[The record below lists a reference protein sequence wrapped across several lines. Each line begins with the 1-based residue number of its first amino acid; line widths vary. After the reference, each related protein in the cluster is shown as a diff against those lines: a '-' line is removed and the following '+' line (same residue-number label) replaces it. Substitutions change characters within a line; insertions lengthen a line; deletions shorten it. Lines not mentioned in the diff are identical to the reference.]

1 MRVVIVADGDVE
13 PMALRRAAAADGDA
27 RRPMVLAADG
37 GALKAEAAGLRV
49 DLVLG
54 DGDSLDEAD
63 RGRLRAAGSEVRLV
77 APEKDLSDTELCLR
91 EAVAMGATAVH
102 IHGAL
107 GGTRPEHSL
116 ANVALLALPEL
127 AGLDVR
133 VEHGAGVM
141 RLFGSAEG
149 PAAIDISG
157 RPGDFISLLPLAP
170 RAQGVTTRGLR
181 YPLNDEDLT
190 YGPSRG
196 LSNELLQ
203 DHATVTVRRGR
214 LLVTHSQR
222 RGTTP

>member
-1 MRVVIVADGDVE
+1 VRVVIVADGDVDAG
-13 PMALRRAAAADGDA
+13 ALRRAAAAEGDE
-27 RRPMVLAADG
+27 RRPIVLAADG
-37 GALKAEAAGLRV
+37 GALKAEAAGLRL

-54 DGDSLDEAD
+54 DGDSLEAAD
-63 RGRLRAAGSEVRLV
+63 QERLRAAGTEVRLV

-91 EAVAMGATAVH
+91 EALAMGATSVH

-133 VEHGAGVM
+133 VEHGAGVI
-141 RLFGSAEG
+141 RLFGSAQG
-149 PAAIDISG
+149 PAAIDIFG
-157 RPGDFISLLPLAP
+157 RPGDFLSLLPLAP
-170 RAQGVTTRGLR
+170 VAQGVTTGGLR

>member
-1 MRVVIVADGDVE
+1 MRVVIVADGDVDAG
-13 PMALRRAAAADGDA
+13 ALRRAAAAEGDE
-27 RRPMVLAADG
+27 RRLIVLAADG

-54 DGDSLDEAD
+54 DGDSLEAAD
-63 RGRLRAAGSEVRLV
+63 QERLRAAGTEVRLV

-91 EAVAMGATAVH
+91 EALAMGATAVR

-141 RLFGSAEG
+141 RLFGSAQG
-149 PAAIDISG
+149 PAAIDIFG
-157 RPGDFISLLPLAP
+157 RPGDFLSLLPLAP
-170 RAQGVTTRGLR
+170 VAQGVTTGGLR

>member
-1 MRVVIVADGDVE
+1 MRVVIVADGDVD
-13 PMALRRAAAADGDA
+13 AGDLRRAAAAEGDE
-27 RRPMVLAADG
+27 RRLIVLAADG

-54 DGDSLDEAD
+54 DGDSLEAAD
-63 RGRLRAAGSEVRLV
+63 QERLRAAGTEVRLV

-91 EAVAMGATAVH
+91 EALAMGATAVR

-141 RLFGSAEG
+141 RLFGSAQG
-149 PAAIDISG
+149 PAAIDIFG
-157 RPGDFISLLPLAP
+157 RPGDFLSLLPLAP
-170 RAQGVTTRGLR
+170 VAQGVTTGGLR

>member
-13 PMALRRAAAADGDA
+13 PMALRRTAAAEGDE
-27 RRPMVLAADG
+27 RPMVLAADG

-133 VEHGAGVM
+133 VEHGAG
-141 RLFGSAEG
+141 
-149 PAAIDISG
+149 
-157 RPGDFISLLPLAP
+157 
-170 RAQGVTTRGLR
+170 
-181 YPLNDEDLT
+181 
-190 YGPSRG
+190 
-196 LSNELLQ
+196 
-203 DHATVTVRRGR
+203 
-214 LLVTHSQR
+214 
-222 RGTTP
+222 